1 MPPCTW
7 HLHNTPSLHPLPR
20 NGRCVNYATQALKS
34 SGGFVWAC
42 KNYDG
47 DVQRRVHAGYGIDSV
62 VHTCLETKLH
72 KGSFQ

>member
-1 MPPCTW
+1 MMIDAGNEVGGRGEGRDGTAIAIN
-7 HLHNTPSLHPLPR
+7 NTPPSICYPAM

-47 DVQRRVHAGYGIDSV
+47 DVQR
-62 VHTCLETKLH
+62 
-72 KGSFQ
+72 